1 MNTLI
6 VIPCYNHNDL
16 CNSLLLNIKKHQIL
30 IIDDGSDIKFELDVP
45 INNCIIQ
52 RNNTN
57 KGKGYAIKLSAEY
70 AIKNNFTHILV
81 IDADMQHDPSKI
93 DSFINNNYN
102 FDLVYGKREFNS
114 NMPYLRRLSNSITSF
129 IISIYCKKSIKDSQC
144 GYRLYNLDLFNNLKS
159 DEDGYQ
165 FETEI
170 LLKKI
175 DKSSNIKFVN
185 IPTIYNKSH
194 SYIHNFADTYKFIK
208 LIVRNIIR

>member
-16 CNSLLLNIKKHQIL
+16 CNNLLLSIKKHPIL
-30 IIDDGSDIKFELDVP
+30 IIDDGSDIKFQLDNP

-52 RNNTN
+52 RNNIN
-57 KGKGYAIKLSAEY
+57 KGKGYAIKSGANY

-81 IDADMQHDPSKI
+81 IDADMQHDSSKI
-93 DSFINNNYN
+93 DSFIHNNDNL
-102 FDLVYGKREFNS
+102 DLVYGKREFNS
-114 NMPYLRRLSNSITSF
+114 KMPYLRRLSNTITSS
-129 IISIYCKKSIKDSQC
+129 IISIFCKKSIKDSQC
-144 GYRLYNLDLFNNLKS
+144 GYRLYNLDLFNKLES
-159 DEDGYQ
+159 HEDGYQ

-175 DKSSNIKFVN
+175 NKNSNIAFVN

-194 SYIHNFADTYKFIK
+194 SSIHNFADTYKFIK
-208 LIVRNIIR
+208 LIIRNIIR

>member
-16 CNSLLLNIKKHQIL
+16 CNNLVLNIKKHQIL

-45 INNCIIQ
+45 TNNCIIQ

-175 DKSSNIKFVN
+175 DKSSNIKSVN

>member
-1 MNTLI
+1 M
-6 VIPCYNHNDL
+6 
-16 CNSLLLNIKKHQIL
+16 
-30 IIDDGSDIKFELDVP
+30 
-45 INNCIIQ
+45 
-52 RNNTN
+52 
-57 KGKGYAIKLSAEY
+57 
-70 AIKNNFTHILV
+70 IKNNYTHILV

-93 DSFINNNYN
+93 DSYIKNNYN

-159 DEDGYQ
+159 YEDGYQ

-175 DKSSNIKFVN
+175 DKNSNIKFVN

-194 SYIHNFADTYKFIK
+194 SYIHHFADTYKFIK
-208 LIVRNIIR
+208 LIIRNIIR